1 MGDMALPD
9 STQLDAVGMQRLTV
23 DEYRRMVEAGVLST
37 DARVELLEGRIYHLA
52 PIGSLHAGLLTA
64 FVNFFAV
71 PLLASKRAV
80 LWIQSPIEIPPDSAP
95 QPDLALLR
103 WRDDCYRLALP
114 QPPDLLLILEV
125 ADSTL
130 ARDRS
135 KLDAYARAGIPDAWL
150 VDARAKAVIVARDP
164 APGGYR
170 TLVEPTGSIVPLHFP
185 DLRLDLAALF
195 T

>member
-1 MGDMALPD
+1 
-9 STQLDAVGMQRLTV
+9 
-23 DEYRRMVEAGVLST
+23 
-37 DARVELLEGRIYHLA
+37 
-52 PIGSLHAGLLTA
+52 
-64 FVNFFAV
+64 VNPL

-114 QPPDLLLILEV
+114 RPPDVLLVLEV

-135 KLDAYARAGIPDAWL
+135 KLDAYARAGIQEAWL
-150 VDARAKAVIVARDP
+150 IDAHGKAMIVARDP
-164 APGGYR
+164 VPGGYR
-170 TLVEPTGSIVPLHFP
+170 TLVEATGAISPLDFP

-195 T
+195 A